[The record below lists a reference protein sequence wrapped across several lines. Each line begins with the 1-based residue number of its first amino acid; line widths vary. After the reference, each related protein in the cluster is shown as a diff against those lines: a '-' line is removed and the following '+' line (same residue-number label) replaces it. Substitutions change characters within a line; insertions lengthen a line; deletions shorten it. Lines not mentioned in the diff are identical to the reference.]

1 LDAGPSGALPNRE
14 MMTEMDSEYNTY
26 NNTATLTDVQKPF
39 QPSALAEIRGHE
51 ILDTH
56 YAKGFHFTT
65 TGNGGV
71 VDQKEL
77 NKQFR
82 AKNANQLKNISDLK
96 NSFGY
101 F

>member
-1 LDAGPSGALPNRE
+1 
-14 MMTEMDSEYNTY
+14 MDSEYNT
-26 NNTATLTDVQKPF
+26 ATYTDVQKPSHS
-39 QPSALAEIRGHE
+39 SALAEIRGHE

-56 YAKGFHFTT
+56 YAKGFHF
-65 TGNGGV
+65 GV

-82 AKNANQLKNISDLK
+82 AKNANQLKNINDLK

-101 F
+101 YWKDFRL

>member
-1 LDAGPSGALPNRE
+1 
-14 MMTEMDSEYNTY
+14 MDSEYNT
-26 NNTATLTDVQKPF
+26 ATYTDVQKPSHS
-39 QPSALAEIRGHE
+39 SALAEIRGHE

-56 YAKGFHFTT
+56 YAKGFHF
-65 TGNGGV
+65 GGV

-82 AKNANQLKNISDLK
+82 AKNANQLKNINDLK